1 MMMVVVV
8 TAVPAIAA
16 ETEVTEVTCKTTS
29 TNMID
34 EVITASFVGMTDE
47 ATSSNMTAF
56 DA

>member
-1 MMMVVVV
+1 
-8 TAVPAIAA
+8 
-16 ETEVTEVTCKTTS
+16 VTEVTCKTTS

-34 EVITASFVGMTDE
+34 EVTTASFAGMTDE